1 MLSKDDIEAFAETN
15 EQKEFWG
22 LNKMKYFTR
31 KMIAHKDLNSNGTL
45 FGGRVL
51 DWIDEEAYIYCS
63 CQLDNDRVVTR
74 SMSNIQF
81 LASAIRGDII
91 EIGMQTVNLGNTSI
105 TIRCD
110 VRNKRTEKTITQVDE
125 IVFVNLGPDGK
136 PAPHGKELG

>member
-1 MLSKDDIEAFAETN
+1 MGQEIIN
-15 EQKEFWG
+15 E
-22 LNKMKYFTR
+22 MKYFTR

-74 SMSNIQF
+74 SMSNIDF
-81 LASAIRGDII
+81 LHSAIRGDII
-91 EIGMQTVNLGNTSI
+91 EIGMETVNIGTTSI

-110 VRNKRTEKTITQVDE
+110 VRNKRTEQVITSVEQ

-136 PAPHGKELG
+136 PAPHGVKE

>member
-1 MLSKDDIEAFAETN
+1 MS
-15 EQKEFWG
+15 
-22 LNKMKYFTR
+22 MKYFTR

-74 SMSNIQF
+74 SMSNIDF
-81 LASAIRGDII
+81 LHSAVRGDII
-91 EIGMQTVNLGNTSI
+91 EIGMETVKLGITSI
-105 TIRCD
+105 TIKCN
-110 VRNKRTEKTITQVDE
+110 VRNKRTEKTITSVDK

-136 PAPHGKELG
+136 PAPHGVKNES

>member
-1 MLSKDDIEAFAETN
+1 
-15 EQKEFWG
+15 
-22 LNKMKYFTR
+22 
-31 KMIAHKDLNSNGTL
+31 MIAPKDLNSNGTL

-74 SMSNIQF
+74 SMSNIDF
-81 LASAIRGDII
+81 LHSAIRGDII
-91 EIGMQTVNLGNTSI
+91 EIGMETVNIGTTSI

-110 VRNKRTEKTITQVDE
+110 VRNKRTEQVITSVEQ

-136 PAPHGKELG
+136 PAPHGVTNCVFNFSFTRIS

>member
-1 MLSKDDIEAFAETN
+1 MLSKEDIEAFAETN

-136 PAPHGKELG
+136 PAPHGKELE

>member
-136 PAPHGKELG
+136 PAPHGKEMV

>member
-1 MLSKDDIEAFAETN
+1 MGEEIIN
-15 EQKEFWG
+15 E
-22 LNKMKYFTR
+22 MKYFTR

-74 SMSNIQF
+74 SMSNIDF
-81 LASAIRGDII
+81 LHSAIRGDII
-91 EIGMQTVNLGNTSI
+91 EIGMETVNIGTTSI

-110 VRNKRTEKTITQVDE
+110 VRNKRTEQVITSVEQ

-136 PAPHGKELG
+136 PAPHGVTKCE